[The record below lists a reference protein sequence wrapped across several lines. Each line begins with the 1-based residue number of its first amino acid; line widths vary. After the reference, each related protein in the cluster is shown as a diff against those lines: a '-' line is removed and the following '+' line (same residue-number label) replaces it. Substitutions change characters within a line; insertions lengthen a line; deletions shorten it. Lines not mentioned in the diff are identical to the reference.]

1 MPGSVPPFTDLPPS
15 GRASSPTRVVVLCCD
30 GLYQRWLVQRA
41 SQVFDLVGVVLQH
54 PPASARQGRLT
65 RLKRYRDP
73 RALLRQIQARRA
85 LPPYERQGRA
95 LQDRLFRPQGIEPA
109 IPPSVPL
116 LHTDAING
124 PDTVAFLKRL
134 APDLVLVNGT
144 QLLREPVLAL
154 RPLLGHGIVN
164 LHTGLSPYSRG
175 ANCNLYMILEGHP
188 ELVGVT
194 VHHIDPGI
202 DSGDIIRTAQVP
214 MEPGDNFE
222 TIDVRSFHLG
232 IDLLLQGAR
241 ELVEGRAARVP
252 QWEKGKLFLQRT
264 GYRYEPWQRLEA
276 SRRLEAGLLAD
287 YLAHRAERNASV
299 RLVGVGGGE
308 G

>member
-1 MPGSVPPFTDLPPS
+1 
-15 GRASSPTRVVVLCCD
+15 
-30 GLYQRWLVQRA
+30 
-41 SQVFDLVGVVLQH
+41 
-54 PPASARQGRLT
+54 
-65 RLKRYRDP
+65 
-73 RALLRQIQARRA
+73 LLRQIQARRA
-85 LPPYERQGRA
+85 LPPFERLGRA
-95 LQDRLFRPQGIEPA
+95 LQDRLFRPQGKEPS

-124 PDTVAFLKRL
+124 PETVAFLERL

-154 RPLLGHGIVN
+154 KPLLRHGIVN

-202 DSGDIIRTAQVP
+202 DSGDIIRSAQVP
-214 MEPGDNFE
+214 LEPGDNFE
-222 TIDVRSFHLG
+222 TIDVRSFHVG
-232 IDLLLQGAR
+232 IELLLAGAR

-276 SRRLEAGLLAD
+276 NRRLEGGLLAE
-287 YLAHRAERNASV
+287 YLADREARDAAV
-299 RLVGVGGGE
+299 RLVGATGGQG
-308 G
+308 